1 MQSGLQKNFESFE
14 KSTWKFFGD
23 FFWATQDIVSWISF
37 TYLQRFSFVHTETFY
52 SKLYAKRMQE
62 SGSLWIFCGDNS
74 SFFNFFKTFTK
85 KNIIKAILCNFSM
98 RLLKDF
104 KKEFENIFA
113 PQNIKKPA
121 SKVAHNPTRPRVLTP
136 ASIWLCL
143 TETVF

>member
-37 TYLQRFSFVHTETFY
+37 TYLQRFAFVHTETFY

-74 SFFNFFKTFTK
+74 SFFNFFKLFQKKK
-85 KNIIKAILCNFSM
+85 KNLNWW
-98 RLLKDF
+98 
-104 KKEFENIFA
+104 
-113 PQNIKKPA
+113 
-121 SKVAHNPTRPRVLTP
+121 TRQRYTYRVLQT
-136 ASIWLCL
+136 IQMKLILLCVW
-143 TETVF
+143 TVLNLLLNSNMKY